1 LTTSPLDILV
11 FTSFSSFGKLPVFD
25 GTGRMTSF
33 DKLRMTKKIRMT
45 KKLRKT
51 VEKVPTPSRA
61 NGKDK
66 PDI

>member
-1 LTTSPLDILV
+1 
-11 FTSFSSFGKLPVFD
+11 
-25 GTGRMTSF
+25 MTSF